1 MMSDS
6 SAIMSGSSKGNRF
19 SAICVATHFPS
30 KCIHEC
36 GSTLATLPQLLKN
49 LPNLPACQPV
59 FPSIRYVNPYI
70 CLMIIS
76 WWMPTLQRFR
86 PVLGNLLRFP
96 LPLLWRDSH
105 ALGSTTTGTVR
116 ASARPWRSLVLMAIR
131 GGLNLGTE
139 FRRVLGIV
147 LGGRSPGCYRGFEF
161 GVSTGRVF

>member
-19 SAICVATHFPS
+19 SAICVATHFP
-30 KCIHEC
+30 
-36 GSTLATLPQLLKN
+36 
-49 LPNLPACQPV
+49 
-59 FPSIRYVNPYI
+59 YM

-96 LPLLWRDSH
+96 LSLLWRDSH